1 MELTQLKYFMAVV
14 NCGKVVEAAEMLH
27 VSQSAVSMAISRLEQ
42 ELEVEL
48 FHRVG
53 HRIQLTSYGTLF
65 VNMITPAVAD
75 LDFARR
81 QMQNIRKREPDAV
94 LLSVE
99 MTDFAA
105 TLERI
110 YLKIKPNIRFR
121 QAFDSTEAAA
131 KKIQLQQVDFCIAYE
146 PSKSPDVTSIHVL
159 TEPVLVQLRTDHP
172 LADRKSLRLNELS
185 DTPFAAF
192 SPEYSFRR
200 WFDGMCSLAG
210 FVPDIFFEACDTQTL
225 AIMVKTQGVAALI
238 PQTSQYMMDMGEEL
252 GGFPVGGG
260 AIRAIP
266 LEDTFCVRH
275 SYLLYHNKRMLM
287 EDAKEFLNFIL
298 RFRAIME
305 EYHDVAKAEAFL
317 TSG

>member
-1 MELTQLKYFMAVV
+1 MELTQLKYFLAVV

-48 FHRVG
+48 FRRVG

-65 VNMITPAVAD
+65 VNMITPAIAD
-75 LDFARR
+75 LDFAKK
-81 QMQNIRKREPDAV
+81 QMQNAKKREPDAI

-99 MTDFAA
+99 MADFAT

-110 YLKIKPNIRFR
+110 YLKKKPNIRFR
-121 QAFDSTEAAA
+121 QAIDSTETAE
-131 KKIQLQQVDFCIAYE
+131 KKLSMRQVDFCIAYE

-159 TEPVLVQLRTDHP
+159 TEPVLVQLRSDHP
-172 LADRKSLRLNELS
+172 LAERKSLHLNELA
-185 DTPFAAF
+185 DTPFVAF

-238 PQTSQYMMDMGEEL
+238 PQTSQYMMSMGREL
-252 GGFPVGGG
+252 GSVIAEDD

-287 EDAKEFLNFIL
+287 EDAQQFLDFIL
-298 RFRAIME
+298 KFRAAME
-305 EYHDVAKAEAFL
+305 QFGDVGLAEDFL
-317 TSG
+317 LSD